1 MGARDR
7 WAALVVGALYVAIGV
22 LAWLSRSPQVDGGE
36 LPGTVVVFGLWA
48 AIAILAVGFARPDLF
63 QVGVREAGPWLTLAI
78 AAPLALLPLRGS
90 GAPWETLFLVLWPL
104 SVLPLGIVLG
114 GSADRPDATWLLAA
128 MLALAAVV
136 LGIAAATQG
145 EPDLALVSLH
155 LGAIVAI
162 SLAPPLSRLG
172 RPVAPDPTV
181 APRILTGLTPLTGAV
196 VLVLPVPGL
205 AVLAASLLT
214 IAAVTR
220 LALGPLRREASRAS
234 AQRDLTVALVE
245 AERRRVAADI
255 HDGPLQS
262 LLLLGRRLDEDG
274 HADAAATARSI
285 ADELRDVAG
294 ALRLPV
300 LDDLGVGPA
309 LDWLAGRIR
318 RMTGIDVT
326 VEYEGLQRPPPE
338 VELAA
343 FRIAQ
348 EALSNAV
355 RHGEPPI
362 VVRYRTTGDSVSLSV
377 DDAGR
382 GFSTTI
388 GSGSESYGLMNMI
401 QRAEQI
407 GARLELELRERGMH
421 VGVEWRAASA

>member
-1 MGARDR
+1 
-7 WAALVVGALYVAIGV
+7 
-22 LAWLSRSPQVDGGE
+22 
-36 LPGTVVVFGLWA
+36 
-48 AIAILAVGFARPDLF
+48 
-63 QVGVREAGPWLTLAI
+63 
-78 AAPLALLPLRGS
+78 
-90 GAPWETLFLVLWPL
+90 
-104 SVLPLGIVLG
+104 
-114 GSADRPDATWLLAA
+114 
-128 MLALAAVV
+128 
-136 LGIAAATQG
+136 
-145 EPDLALVSLH
+145 
-155 LGAIVAI
+155 
-162 SLAPPLSRLG
+162 
-172 RPVAPDPTV
+172 
-181 APRILTGLTPLTGAV
+181 
-196 VLVLPVPGL
+196 
-205 AVLAASLLT
+205 LLT

-220 LALGPLRREASRAS
+220 LALGPLRREATRAS
-234 AQRDLTVALVE
+234 AQRDLTVASVE

-262 LLLLGRRLDEDG
+262 LLLLGRQLDEAG
-274 HADAAATARSI
+274 QADAAATARTI

-309 LDWLAGRIR
+309 LDWLAERVR
-318 RMTGIDVT
+318 RMTGIEVS

-362 VVRYRTTGDSVSLSV
+362 VVRYRTTGGSVSLSV

-388 GSGSESYGLMNMI
+388 GSGTESYGLMNMI

-421 VGVEWRAASA
+421 VGVEWRGAAGV